1 MRCLKYQRY
10 ESITFLGLPVERKV
24 RRSKNAHFSHEIA
37 FFVSNKELKKNVGI
51 ELFTAA
57 RGHWNVESDNY
68 VRDLTMGE
76 DDIKC
81 KESSRIRM
89 IASTINNVLNRIRCF
104 DTGNNIRAF
113 REKLIFN
120 SNFFFGDLFDFNLIH
135 KRHIVIKFFKIPKR
149 FDHK

>member
-1 MRCLKYQRY
+1 MEVKALNTKW
-10 ESITFLGLPVERKV
+10 ENSAIKTLLIVERKI

-51 ELFTAA
+51 ELFTPV

-68 VRDLTMGE
+68 VRDVTMGE

-89 IASTINNVLNRIRCF
+89 IASAINNVLNRIRCF

-120 SNFFFGDLFDFNLIH
+120 RNLAIACLS
-135 KRHIVIKFFKIPKR
+135 RN
-149 FDHK
+149 